1 MSNYL
6 NPPDWQ
12 ILYFLFRKRFDNAE
26 KEYIAAKMEF
36 FKWSEQKE
44 LLSEHLCT
52 VIQQNEQR
60 KAAKLSELL
69 KSLQLEENN

>member
-1 MSNYL
+1 
-6 NPPDWQ
+6 
-12 ILYFLFRKRFDNAE
+12 
-26 KEYIAAKMEF
+26 MEL

-44 LLSEHLCT
+44 LLSEHLCA

-69 KSLQLEENN
+69 KSLQVEDQSQLEITC